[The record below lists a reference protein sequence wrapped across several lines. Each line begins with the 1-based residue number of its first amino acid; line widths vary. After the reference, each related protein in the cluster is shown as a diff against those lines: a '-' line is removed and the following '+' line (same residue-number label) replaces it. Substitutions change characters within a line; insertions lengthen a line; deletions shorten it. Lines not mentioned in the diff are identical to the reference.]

1 MKLPNREFA
10 VIEPEK
16 LTDYLLNP
24 NHRRGGAKARLL
36 IRFGYSAT
44 DWQRLEA
51 DIRQYH
57 LGTDVEMV
65 RETPYGTRYQIFAA
79 LQTPTNES
87 LLVRTVWQ
95 VDHGQTFPRLIT
107 LVPD

>member
-16 LTDYLLNP
+16 LTDYLLNL
-24 NHRRGGAKARLL
+24 NHRRGGTKARLL
-36 IRFGYSAT
+36 TRFGYSAT
-44 DWQRLEA
+44 DWQRLES

-57 LGTDVEMV
+57 LSTDIETV
-65 RETPYGTRYQIFAA
+65 RETPYGARYQIFAA

-95 VDHGQTFPRLIT
+95 VDYGQTFSRLIT
-107 LVPD
+107 LVLD

>member
-1 MKLPNREFA
+1 VKLPNREFA

-16 LTDYLLNP
+16 LTDYLLNL
-24 NHRRGGAKARLL
+24 NHRRGGTKARLL
-36 IRFGYSAT
+36 VRFGYSAT
-44 DWQRLEA
+44 AWQRLEA
-51 DIRQYH
+51 DIRLYH
-57 LGTDVEMV
+57 VEADIETV

-87 LLVRTVWQ
+87 LFVRTVWQ
-95 VDHGQTFPRLIT
+95 VDNGQTFPRLIT